1 METSLWKIKP
11 HAMPELLVIVFVEEK
26 WRLQKLKVENQT
38 YPSMTAYG
46 SKLIEKYLAG
56 NRSPAVI
63 KSYERFMV
71 QGERKKYSICTLG
84 ISNEEVHPSL
94 DT

>member
-1 METSLWKIKP
+1 M
-11 HAMPELLVIVFVEEK
+11 
-26 WRLQKLKVENQT
+26 KVENQT

-71 QGERKKYSICTLG
+71 QGERKKIFNMHFRN
-84 ISNEEVHPSL
+84 IK
-94 DT
+94 